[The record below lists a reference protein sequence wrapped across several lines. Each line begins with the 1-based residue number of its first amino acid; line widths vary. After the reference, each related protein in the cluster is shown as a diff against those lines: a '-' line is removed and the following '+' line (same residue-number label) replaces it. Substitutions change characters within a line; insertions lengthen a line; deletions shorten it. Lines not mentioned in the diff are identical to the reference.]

1 MPPTTEVPL
10 PLLSIIELPLGN
22 KSECL
27 RGAFYPPVSMRLA
40 DVRES
45 PALTGNALEFLLVT
59 PFLTRLVGVLSVLL
73 PGPITLFPIKPQVY
87 AAEFPLPL
95 PAAAVIPA

>member
-22 KSECL
+22 SSECL
-27 RGAFYPPVSMRLA
+27 RGAFYPVSMRLA

-59 PFLTRLVGVLSVLL
+59 PFLTRLVGVLSVVLPPRTLL
-73 PGPITLFPIKPQVY
+73 PIR
-87 AAEFPLPL
+87 
-95 PAAAVIPA
+95 PAF